1 MLENW
6 VWEVESL
13 KLMSGHF
20 EDGSPIP
27 SDLLENLVASKS
39 ANQGG
44 DLLRQ
49 IFLVTYDL
57 MLHTQGKAD
66 TMAISKNLYRE
77 LLGIERIN
85 GTNTGANFGHLSKSL
100 YDIKWS
106 F

>member
-6 VWEVESL
+6 VWEAESL

-20 EDGSPIP
+20 KDGSPIP

-44 DLLRQ
+44 DLLGQ

-85 GTNTGANFGHLSKSL
+85 GTNFGANFVHLSKSL